1 MSFECNV
8 WDIKVYF
15 YVLHV
20 TPNELLKANM
30 SSLNLSKQMFSSF
43 TISLLHNILDIR
55 NVVVNIIL
63 NLKKWY
69 LNFAKTEETAIF

>member
-1 MSFECNV
+1 M
-8 WDIKVYF
+8 VYF
-15 YVLHV
+15 CVLHV
-20 TPNELLKANM
+20 TPNELLKASM

-69 LNFAKTEETAIF
+69 LNFAKTQTLMF

>member
-1 MSFECNV
+1 
-8 WDIKVYF
+8 
-15 YVLHV
+15 
-20 TPNELLKANM
+20 
-30 SSLNLSKQMFSSF
+30 MFSSF